1 MKDRAPAGGDRSA
14 RETEIEITGLPS
26 YLYRAPVDQSERAAT
41 VAEPLFHAVSRPAT
55 ALTGDFYLRLR
66 RGGDGDGARSG
77 WLFVLGDVSGHGLE
91 ASIYMMMIQEELE
104 RLAERDDLA
113 PTALVAELHATLRSE
128 LPGSRF
134 ATMVLAE
141 VSTSGR
147 MEVVNAGHPPPL
159 LRRAS
164 GEVLALPSNGPIL
177 GPLPQ
182 SRWSSLTTRL
192 RPDDTLLL
200 VSDGVLEAMS
210 AHDEEYGTERLWSTL
225 VRDGGLPPRLL
236 VQSVLDE
243 VAHHRGDRPP
253 TDDTTI
259 VAIRGVDASA
269 RC

>member
-1 MKDRAPAGGDRSA
+1 MKDRAPAGGERSSRDA
-14 RETEIEITGLPS
+14 EIEIAGLPPF
-26 YLYRAPVDQSERAAT
+26 LYRAPVDQNERAAP
-41 VAEPLFHAVSRPAT
+41 VSEPLFHAVSRPAT
-55 ALTGDFYLRLR
+55 ALSGDFYLRLR
-66 RGGDGDGARSG
+66 RGDEGARPG
-77 WLFVLGDVSGHGLE
+77 WLYVLGDVSGHGLE

-113 PTALVAELHATLRSE
+113 PAALVAELHATLRSE

-147 MEVVNAGHPPPL
+147 MEVVNAGHCPPL
-159 LRRAS
+159 LRRAEGS
-164 GEVLALPSNGPIL
+164 VLALPPNGPIL

-200 VSDGVLEAMS
+200 VSDGVLETRS
-210 AHDEEYGTERLWSTL
+210 ADDEEYGTERLWSTL
-225 VRDGGLPPRLL
+225 VRDGALPPSAL

-243 VAHHRGDRPP
+243 VAHFRGDSPP

-259 VAIRGVDASA
+259 VAIRGVEASA
-269 RC
+269 R